1 MGVGKT
7 RWHSAVKVLI
17 YASPLFSKITC
28 YMIYIYIWYTVK
40 NASNFSFFKR
50 YLFLTLVLYSVQYMY
65 IHTEVNNF
73 QIQEKTIL
81 AFSFRGFSRFFL
93 VTVLSEEYYLVYR
106 IGTPSKYADRKTWQC
121 QIWFLD
127 WRRFSR
133 VGNTKE
139 GTKKL

>member
-7 RWHSAVKVLI
+7 RWHSAVKGLI

-28 YMIYIYIWYTVK
+28 YSIWYTYISGTLSKMLQILVF
-40 NASNFSFFKR
+40 SNDI
-50 YLFLTLVLYSVQYMY
+50 YYWLLYCTIY
-65 IHTEVNNF
+65 IHTVVNNF
-73 QIQEKTIL
+73 QIQGKTIL